1 MTDKKE
7 NILKAALELFASIG
21 FDACST
27 SRIARTAG
35 VSEGLIFRHFGN
47 KKGLLDAIM
56 QEAEQ
61 RIQQMFAHIL
71 FETDPREVILKTVR
85 LPFQVEKSEYDFWTL
100 QYKLKWQDEYN
111 KPEKMKP
118 VLDKLIWAFSELG
131 YEQPEL
137 EAIMLNQILEA
148 ISIGALRDGIEPSE
162 AYQSFLLQKYR

>member
-1 MTDKKE
+1 M
-7 NILKAALELFASIG
+7 
-21 FDACST
+21 
-27 SRIARTAG
+27 
-35 VSEGLIFRHFGN
+35 SEGLIFRHFGN

-118 VLDKLIWAFSELG
+118 VLDKLNWAFADLG

-137 EAIMLNQILEA
+137 EAVMLNQILEA
-148 ISIGALRDGIEPSE
+148 ISIAALRDGIEPSE
-162 AYQSFLLQKYR
+162 RYQAFLLEKYS